1 MVQCKIVF
9 KWVLST
15 EQQCFIK
22 LVLKSISLPLLR
34 PTNNK
39 PCSAKLVSIRF
50 NCSEFSSRPE
60 NVTSRFHTYNAL
72 QCRRFLLM
80 CILWPGVLHSALWNL
95 KNFLLMFILLL
106 VYCTLCWMDDLG
118 QLALMSGGHWPEPP
132 LTLWSLPRKF
142 QQQPPCCVHWKPSLL
157 CPKYETETD
166 HHQKQC
172 LLPRRCSVFSSAATE
187 CSLKISRPT
196 LSKE

>member
-1 MVQCKIVF
+1 MLYNSAPIILLYNTALVQNCLQMNSLRSPQHWTAV
-9 KWVLST
+9 
-15 EQQCFIK
+15 QCFIK
-22 LVLKSISLPLLR
+22 LVLKSICLPLLR

-39 PCSAKLVSIRF
+39 LCTAKLVSIRF
-50 NCSEFSSRPE
+50 NCSEFWSRPE

-80 CILWPGVLHSALWNL
+80 CILWPDVLHSALWNL

-132 LTLWSLPRKF
+132 LTLWSLPRK
-142 QQQPPCCVHWKPSLL
+142 
-157 CPKYETETD
+157 
-166 HHQKQC
+166 
-172 LLPRRCSVFSSAATE
+172 CSTAATL
-187 CSLKISRPT
+187 CSLKTISTVSKVWNRNWPSPT
-196 LSKE
+196 AVFAS